1 MIVGVKGLYP
11 TTPLLNTLYT
21 MFIMVS
27 SMEDKTVLELKQ
39 ELMKLKKAQVRIKRK
54 FTFLL
59 SVIAMLV
66 LVTATLAWFTLSNF
80 ASVNDINL
88 KISTAPQLYL
98 DVENRGSS
106 DLSLWKKVLTNDMI
120 NTALRAQNAPTLD
133 QQVMDPVTTS
143 NGISFSGQRGNSRNA
158 NDSTFVEFKV
168 WFIATTDM
176 WVHLS
181 GQTVQVE
188 GKDATTSISTT
199 ESGAKADVVRAVRVS
214 YEDSGS
220 AAIWEPNKGA
230 AVNGQS
236 TFDVSQSFS
245 NDTRIFH
252 LNKLEPKQITFRIWA
267 EGNDPECDDDV
278 QDANLTMTMLFGGTD
293 ESNSPFE

>member
-1 MIVGVKGLYP
+1 
-11 TTPLLNTLYT
+11 
-21 MFIMVS
+21 MVS
-27 SMEDKTVLELKQ
+27 RMDEKTVQ
-39 ELMKLKKAQVRIKRK
+39 ELQRELIKLKKAQARIKRK

-66 LVTATLAWFTLSNF
+66 LITATLAWFTLSNF
-80 ASVNDINL
+80 ASVSDINL

-98 DVENRGSS
+98 DIENRGT
-106 DLSLWKKVLTNDMI
+106 DTSLWKKTLTNDMI

-133 QQVMDPVTTS
+133 QQLLDPVTTT
-143 NGISFSGQRGNSRNA
+143 NGVSFAGQTGNARTA
-158 NDSTFVEFKV
+158 NNNSFIEFKV

-188 GKDATTSISTT
+188 GKDSTTAISTT
-199 ESGAKADVVRAVRVS
+199 ETGTKADVVRAVRVS

-220 AAIWEPNKGA
+220 AAIWEPNRGNP
-230 AVNGQS
+230 VNGQS

-245 NDTRIFH
+245 NDTRLF
-252 LNKLEPKQITFRIWA
+252 KLDKLTPKQITFRIWA

-278 QDANLTMTMLFGGTD
+278 QDANLTIQMLFGGTD
-293 ESNSPFE
+293 DANSSFE

>member
-1 MIVGVKGLYP
+1 
-11 TTPLLNTLYT
+11 
-21 MFIMVS
+21 MVS
-27 SMEDKTVLELKQ
+27 YMEDKTVLELQQ
-39 ELMKLKKAQVRIKRK
+39 ELQKLKKAQARIKRK

-66 LVTATLAWFTLSNF
+66 LITATLAWFTLSNF
-80 ASVNDINL
+80 ASVSDINL

-98 DVENRGSS
+98 DIENRGT
-106 DLSLWKKVLTNDMI
+106 DTSLWKKTLTNDMI

-133 QQVMDPVTTS
+133 QQLLDPVTTT
-143 NGISFSGQRGNSRNA
+143 NGVSFAGQTGNARTA
-158 NDSTFVEFKV
+158 NNNSFIEFKV

-188 GKDATTSISTT
+188 GKDSTTSISTT
-199 ESGAKADVVRAVRVS
+199 ETGSKADVVRAVRVS

-220 AAIWEPNKGA
+220 AAIWEPNRGNP
-230 AVNGQS
+230 VNGQS

-245 NDTRIFH
+245 NDTRLF
-252 LNKLEPKQITFRIWA
+252 KLDKLTPKQITFRIWA

-278 QDANLTMTMLFGGTD
+278 QDANLTIQMLFGGTD
-293 ESNSPFE
+293 DTNSSFE

>member
-1 MIVGVKGLYP
+1 M
-11 TTPLLNTLYT
+11 
-21 MFIMVS
+21 MVS
-27 SMEDKTVLELKQ
+27 SMEEKTMQ
-39 ELMKLKKAQVRIKRK
+39 ELRQELEKLKKAQARVKRK

-66 LVTATLAWFTLSNF
+66 LITATLAWFTLSNF
-80 ASVNDINL
+80 AAVNDINL

-98 DVENRGSS
+98 DIENRGAS
-106 DLSLWKKVLTNDMI
+106 DLSLWKKTLTNEMI
-120 NTALRAQNAPTLD
+120 NTALRAQNAPTLEE
-133 QQVMDPVTTS
+133 QVMDPVTTT
-143 NGISFSGQRGNSRNA
+143 NGIVFSGQSGNSRNA
-158 NDSTFVEFKV
+158 NSSTYVEFRV
-168 WFIATTDM
+168 WFIATADM

-199 ESGAKADVVRAVRVS
+199 ETGAKSDVVRAVRVS
-214 YEDSGS
+214 YEDSGA
-220 AAIWEPNKGA
+220 AAIWEPNKGN
-230 AVNGQS
+230 AVNGQT
-236 TFDVSQSFS
+236 TFDVSQTFS

-252 LNKLEPKQITFRIWA
+252 LDKLTPKPIIFRIWA

-293 ESNSPFE
+293 ENNAAFE

>member
-1 MIVGVKGLYP
+1 M
-11 TTPLLNTLYT
+11 
-21 MFIMVS
+21 MVS
-27 SMEDKTVLELKQ
+27 SMEEKTMQELRLELQ
-39 ELMKLKKAQVRIKRK
+39 KLKKAQARVKRK

-66 LVTATLAWFTLSNF
+66 LITATLAWFTLSNF
-80 ASVNDINL
+80 AAVNDINL

-98 DVENRGSS
+98 DIENRGSS
-106 DLSLWKKVLTNDMI
+106 DMTLWKKTLTNDMI

-133 QQVMDPVTTS
+133 QQLLDPVTTS
-143 NGISFSGQRGNSRNA
+143 NGVTFSGRTGSSRSA
-158 NDSTFVEFKV
+158 NNYTFIEFKV
-168 WFIATTDM
+168 WFIATADM

-188 GKDATTSISTT
+188 GKDATTSCTT
-199 ESGAKADVVRAVRVS
+199 TDTGSKADIIRAVRVS

-245 NDTRIFH
+245 NDTRLFH

-267 EGNDPECDDDV
+267 EGNDPECDNDV
-278 QDANLTMTMLFGGTD
+278 QDANLTLQMLFGGTD
-293 ESNSPFE
+293 ENNEAFE

>member
-1 MIVGVKGLYP
+1 
-11 TTPLLNTLYT
+11 
-21 MFIMVS
+21 
-27 SMEDKTVLELKQ
+27 MEEKTVQELKF
-39 ELMKLKKAQVRIKRK
+39 ELDKLKKAQARIKRK

-66 LVTATLAWFTLSNF
+66 LITATLAWFTLSNF
-80 ASVNDINL
+80 AAVNDINL

-98 DVENRGSS
+98 DIENRGAS
-106 DLSLWKKVLTNDMI
+106 DLSLWKKVLTNEMI
-120 NTALRAQNAPTLD
+120 NTALRAQNAPVLEE
-133 QQVMDPVTTS
+133 QLMDPVTTT
-143 NGISFSGQRGNSRNA
+143 NGISFTGQSGNSRNA
-158 NDSTFVEFKV
+158 NATTYIEFKV
-168 WFIATTDM
+168 WFIATADM

-199 ESGAKADVVRAVRVS
+199 ETGAKADVIRAVRVS

-220 AAIWEPNKGA
+220 AAIWEPNKGT
-230 AVNGQS
+230 AVNGQT
-236 TFDVSQSFS
+236 TFDVSQTFS

-252 LNKLEPKQITFRIWA
+252 LDKLTPKQITFRIWA

-293 ESNSPFE
+293 ENNSSFE